1 MTFIAFIIG
10 IFNIVVATLVTC
22 KVGKEA
28 GCFGKVALFIGSI
41 ILLKLIE
48 FVLISIFTLL
58 IFV

>member
-1 MTFIAFIIG
+1 MAFITFIIG
-10 IFNIVVATLVTC
+10 IFNIVVAMLVTC

-28 GCFGKVALFIGSI
+28 GCFGKIALFIGSI

-48 FVLISIFTLL
+48 FILISILALL

>member
-1 MTFIAFIIG
+1 MTIIAFIIG

-28 GCFGKVALFIGSI
+28 GCFGKIALFIGSI
-41 ILLKLIE
+41 ILLRLIE
-48 FVLISIFTLL
+48 FILISILTLL

>member
-41 ILLKLIE
+41 ILLRLIE
-48 FVLISIFTLL
+48 FVLI
-58 IFV
+58 